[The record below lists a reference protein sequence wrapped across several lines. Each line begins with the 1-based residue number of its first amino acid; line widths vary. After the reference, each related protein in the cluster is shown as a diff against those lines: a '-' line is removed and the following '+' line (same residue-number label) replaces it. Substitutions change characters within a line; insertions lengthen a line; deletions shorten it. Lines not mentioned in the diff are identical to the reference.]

1 MAVLPP
7 ASVNSPKFVAVP
19 ANPAVPV
26 PALPLNPRGLGR
38 VAKSAD
44 IDQDNSEDEE
54 KNTGEDE
61 EKDFGE
67 DEDVPLVDNNPPE
80 EATTDG
86 DVAATHEFT
95 NRNLRRVRLRVARP
109 RVASSAEDEEVDVT
123 TIPAT

>member
-1 MAVLPP
+1 MVAPPVAVLPP

-44 IDQDNSEDEE
+44 IEQDNSEDEE
-54 KNTGEDE
+54 KDT
-61 EKDFGE
+61 GE
-67 DEDVPLVDNNPPE
+67 DEDVPLVDNNAPE
-80 EATTDG
+80 EATTNG
-86 DVAATHEFT
+86 EVAATHEFT

-109 RVASSAEDEEVDVT
+109 RAASSAEDEVEVT
-123 TIPAT
+123 TVAAT

>member
-44 IDQDNSEDEE
+44 IEQDNSEDEE
-54 KNTGEDE
+54 KDTG
-61 EKDFGE
+61 K
-67 DEDVPLVDNNPPE
+67 DNNAPE

-86 DVAATHEFT
+86 EVAATHKFT

-109 RVASSAEDEEVDVT
+109 RAASSAEDNVEVT
-123 TIPAT
+123 TVAAT

>member
-44 IDQDNSEDEE
+44 IEQDNSEDEE
-54 KNTGEDE
+54 KDT
-61 EKDFGE
+61 GE
-67 DEDVPLVDNNPPE
+67 DEDVPLVDNNAPE
-80 EATTDG
+80 EATADS
-86 DVAATHEFT
+86 EFT

-109 RVASSAEDEEVDVT
+109 KAASSAEDEVEVT
-123 TIPAT
+123 TVAAT

>member
-54 KNTGEDE
+54 KDTGEDNN
-61 EKDFGE
+61 
-67 DEDVPLVDNNPPE
+67 VPE
-80 EATTDG
+80 QATTDG

-109 RVASSAEDEEVDVT
+109 RAASSAEDEEVEVT